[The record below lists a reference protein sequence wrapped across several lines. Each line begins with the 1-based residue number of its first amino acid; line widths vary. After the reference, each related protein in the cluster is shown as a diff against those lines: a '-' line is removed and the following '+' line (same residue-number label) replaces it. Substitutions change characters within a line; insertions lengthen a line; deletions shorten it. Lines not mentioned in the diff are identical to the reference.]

1 MIAPGAY
8 RLLRPTPGSNQL
20 NRGGVVR
27 RSSILAVIGITLGAA
42 TGLASRQ
49 ASQGATLEQ
58 LGWFTGCWAY
68 TSPRVIIEEHWTS
81 PAGGSMLG
89 VSRTLRRNPGGDS
102 TIAWEFIRLYARG
115 TDLVYAAQ
123 PHNQPAAEFV
133 SEKITDAEAVFA
145 NPAHDFP
152 QRIIYRK
159 VRNDSLR
166 ARIEGTQNGRTRG
179 SDFPYARVACDS
191 TRR

>member
-1 MIAPGAY
+1 M
-8 RLLRPTPGSNQL
+8 
-20 NRGGVVR
+20 R
-27 RSSILAVIGITLGAA
+27 RSSTLTVVALALGAA
-42 TGLASRQ
+42 TALAWPLTHRQ
-49 ASQGATLEQ
+49 ALQGVSLRQ
-58 LGWFTGCWAY
+58 LAWFTGCWAY

-89 VSRTLRRNPGGDS
+89 ISRTLRRNPGGDS
-102 TIAWEFIRLYARG
+102 TIAWEFIRLYERG

-133 SEKITDAEAVFA
+133 SERVSDTEAVFA

-159 VRNDSLR
+159 VRHDSLR

-191 TRR
+191 AHG

>member
-1 MIAPGAY
+1 
-8 RLLRPTPGSNQL
+8 
-20 NRGGVVR
+20 VR
-27 RSSILAVIGITLGAA
+27 RSSTIAVLGVALCTATALAWPIAHRQGSHGSAIER
-42 TGLASRQ
+42 LA
-49 ASQGATLEQ
+49 
-58 LGWFTGCWAY
+58 WFTGCWNY

-133 SEKITDAEAVFA
+133 SEKVSDTEAIFA

-152 QRIIYRK
+152 QRIIYRR
-159 VRNDSLR
+159 VRTDSLR
-166 ARIEGTQNGRTRG
+166 ARVEGTQNGRTRG
-179 SDFPYARVACDS
+179 SDYPYARVACDS
-191 TRR
+191 ARA

>member
-1 MIAPGAY
+1 V
-8 RLLRPTPGSNQL
+8 RLSSTI
-20 NRGGVVR
+20 GVLCV
-27 RSSILAVIGITLGAA
+27 TLGAA
-42 TGLASRQ
+42 TALAWPIAHRQ
-49 ASQGATLEQ
+49 GGQGSALDQ

-89 VSRTLRRNPGGDS
+89 LSRTLRRNPGGDS
-102 TIAWEFIRLYARG
+102 IIAWEFIRVYARG

-123 PHNQPAAEFV
+123 PHNQPSAEFV
-133 SEKITDAEAVFA
+133 SEKVSDAEVVFA

-152 QRIIYRK
+152 QRIIYRR
-159 VRNDSLR
+159 VRSDSLR
-166 ARIEGTQNGRTRG
+166 ARVEGTQGGRTRG

-191 TRR
+191 ARG

>member
-1 MIAPGAY
+1 
-8 RLLRPTPGSNQL
+8 
-20 NRGGVVR
+20 VR
-27 RSSILAVIGITLGAA
+27 RPSTIALLGVGLCAA
-42 TGLASRQ
+42 TALAWPIAHRQ
-49 ASQGATLEQ
+49 SQGTPLDALA
-58 LGWFTGCWAY
+58 WFRGCWVY

-81 PAGGSMLG
+81 PSGGSMLG
-89 VSRTLRRNPGGDS
+89 MSRTLRRNPGGDS

-133 SEKITDAEAVFA
+133 SEKVSDAEAVFA

-152 QRIIYRK
+152 QRIIYRR

-166 ARIEGTQNGRTRG
+166 ARVEGMQNGRTRG

-191 TRR
+191 ART

>member
-1 MIAPGAY
+1 VVAPRPGAII
-8 RLLRPTPGSNQL
+8 RRREESVRSLSTIVVL
-20 NRGGVVR
+20 GV
-27 RSSILAVIGITLGAA
+27 TLGAA
-42 TGLASRQ
+42 TALAWPIAHRQ
-49 ASQGATLEQ
+49 GGQGSALDQ

-81 PAGGSMLG
+81 PAGGSILG
-89 VSRTLRRNPGGDS
+89 LSRTMRRNPGGDS
-102 TIAWEFIRLYARG
+102 TIAWEFIRVFARG

-133 SEKITDAEAVFA
+133 SEKVSDAEVVFA

-152 QRIIYRK
+152 QRIIYRR
-159 VRNDSLR
+159 VRSDSLR
-166 ARIEGTQNGRTRG
+166 ARVEGTQGGRTRG

-191 TRR
+191 ARG

>member
-1 MIAPGAY
+1 MRRAVTIAG
-8 RLLRPTPGSNQL
+8 L
-20 NRGGVVR
+20 GV
-27 RSSILAVIGITLGAA
+27 IICAA
-42 TGLASRQ
+42 TMLALPGGHPPLVHRQ
-49 ASQGATLEQ
+49 AFQVTSLGQ
-58 LGWFTGCWAY
+58 LAWFTGCWAY
-68 TSPRVIIEEHWTS
+68 TSPRVVIEEHWTS

-89 VSRTLRRNPGGDS
+89 MSRTLRRSPTGDS

-115 TDLVYAAQ
+115 IDLVYAAQ

-133 SEKITDAEAVFA
+133 SEKVGDGEVIFS

-152 QRIIYRK
+152 QRIIYRRAGK
-159 VRNDSLR
+159 DSLR

-191 TRR
+191 ARS

>member
-1 MIAPGAY
+1 M
-8 RLLRPTPGSNQL
+8 
-20 NRGGVVR
+20 R
-27 RSSILAVIGITLGAA
+27 RFSTMAMVALALGAA
-42 TGLASRQ
+42 TALAWPLTHRQ
-49 ASQGATLEQ
+49 ASQGVSLGQ
-58 LGWFTGCWAY
+58 LAWFTGCWAY

-89 VSRTLRRNPGGDS
+89 VSRTLRRSPGGDS
-102 TIAWEFIRLYARG
+102 TIAWEFIRLYERG

-133 SEKITDAEAVFA
+133 SERVSDVEAVFA

-152 QRIIYRK
+152 QRVIYRK

-166 ARIEGTQNGRTRG
+166 ARIEGTQNGRPRG

-191 TRR
+191 ARR

>member
-1 MIAPGAY
+1 M
-8 RLLRPTPGSNQL
+8 RPPPGSTHL
-20 NRGGVVR
+20 NSGGVVR
-27 RSSILAVIGITLGAA
+27 RSSILAVIAIALGAA
-42 TGLASRQ
+42 TALAYRQ

-58 LGWFTGCWAY
+58 LAWFTGCWAY

-133 SEKITDAEAVFA
+133 SEKINDAEAVFA

-152 QRIIYRK
+152 QRIIYRR

>member
-1 MIAPGAY
+1 
-8 RLLRPTPGSNQL
+8 
-20 NRGGVVR
+20 VR
-27 RSSILAVIGITLGAA
+27 RSSTIAVLGVALCTATALAWPIAHRQGSHGSAIER
-42 TGLASRQ
+42 LA
-49 ASQGATLEQ
+49 
-58 LGWFTGCWAY
+58 WFTG
-68 TSPRVIIEEHWTS
+68 WTS

-133 SEKITDAEAVFA
+133 SEKVSDTEAIFA

-152 QRIIYRK
+152 QRIIYRR
-159 VRNDSLR
+159 VRTDSLR
-166 ARIEGTQNGRTRG
+166 ARVEGTQNGRTRG
-179 SDFPYARVACDS
+179 SDYPYARVACDS
-191 TRR
+191 ARA